1 MKKIL
6 IIMAL
11 VLVISG
17 CSSKTPI
24 TSKVDNGS
32 GVVATV
38 NGINVT
44 KQDIYTT
51 LLASS
56 GAYLVID
63 HSLQMVANQLI
74 TDEETINAK
83 VEETIA
89 SYISMLGSEDSF

>member
-44 KQDIYTT
+44 KQV
-51 LLASS
+51 
-56 GAYLVID
+56 YLYNF
-63 HSLQMVANQLI
+63 AC
-74 TDEETINAK
+74 K
-83 VEETIA
+83 FW
-89 SYISMLGSEDSF
+89 G

>member
-56 GAYLVID
+56 G
-63 HSLQMVANQLI
+63 Q
-74 TDEETINAK
+74 
-83 VEETIA
+83 
-89 SYISMLGSEDSF
+89 